1 MEGPFDKAITFVV
14 VDDFGIDVPIP
25 SRPDLPPDLAYLPG
39 HSLGQLLRAEYEA
52 TSAALARMGRMNLTL
67 RLPDLS
73 AASVGELLMFF
84 QIAAGYAGAWYGV
97 DPFDQPGVELGKRLT
112 YTAIGRPGYESE
124 PAEPADGDE
133 I

>member
-1 MEGPFDKAITFVV
+1 MHLHTGRGLDKTVETIKALQLKAVQIFTGNPSAWRSA
-14 VDDFGIDVPIP
+14 DGSLSAASPMRPI
-25 SRPDLPPDLAYLPG
+25 A
-39 HSLGQLLRAEYEA
+39 
-52 TSAALARMGRMNLTL
+52 SAALARMGRMNLTL

-112 YTAIGRPGYESE
+112 YAAMGRPGYESE